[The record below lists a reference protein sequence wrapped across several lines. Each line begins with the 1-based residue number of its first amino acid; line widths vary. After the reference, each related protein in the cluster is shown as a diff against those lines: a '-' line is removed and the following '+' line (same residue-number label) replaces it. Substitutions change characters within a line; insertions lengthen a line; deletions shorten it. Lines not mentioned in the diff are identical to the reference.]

1 MTRIWVPGYDEVLEL
16 FDQYKKQSHKIE
28 QQKDKLMSI
37 CWKQTSYLKR
47 DPVKAYQEVP
57 ALQKYIE
64 AREEEAEE
72 LCKQIDKGAEIKGK
86 VFALLETI
94 DGIERDVII
103 ARYHKRMSWVQV
115 MFEIRELHDVAY
127 TERNL
132 MLIHDQAIAKMA
144 AQSNK

>member
-16 FDQYKKQSHKIE
+16 FDQYKRQSHKIE

-47 DPVKAYQEVP
+47 DPVRAYQEVP
-57 ALQKYIE
+57 ALQKYVE

-72 LCKQIDKGAEIKGK
+72 LCKQIEKGKEIKRK
-86 VFALLETI
+86 AFALLETI

-115 MFEIRELHDVAY
+115 MFEIREFHETSYA
-127 TERNL
+127 ERNIKY
-132 MLIHDQAIAKMA
+132 IHDQAIAKMA
-144 AQSNK
+144 SRLTG